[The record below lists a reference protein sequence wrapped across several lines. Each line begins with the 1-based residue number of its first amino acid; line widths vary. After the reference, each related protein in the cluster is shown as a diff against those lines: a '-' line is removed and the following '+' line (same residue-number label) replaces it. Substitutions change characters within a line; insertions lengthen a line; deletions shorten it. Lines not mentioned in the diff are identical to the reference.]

1 MCTIPELFI
10 DSRPTSIR
18 LPRAMVPECIGFKIE
33 TAFYEGPQI
42 KGVGTYASSNDAMLL
57 TLQYVEVRPFK
68 NLGEITY
75 YYVARRV
82 LTGRQL

>member
-1 MCTIPELFI
+1 
-10 DSRPTSIR
+10 
-18 LPRAMVPECIGFKIE
+18 MVPECIGFNNE

-42 KGVGTYASSNDAMLL
+42 NGVGTYASSNAAMLL
-57 TLQYVEVRPFK
+57 TLQYVEVRPCK